1 MRNNFVVERSLWCMA
16 KKIMFAKSNVEG
28 DYKKE
33 IYCGDLDKNDYE
45 TKYKGHLTCIKGCP
59 AKIKFTE
66 RKNNVKFFSTWNK
79 EGHLHKEGCPYHVDY
94 KGKVGRKKLSAYY
107 ESIELSEETILCR
120 LQRKMEGL
128 LKQYSEED
136 MIDPPNGSM
145 EVDVV
150 GEDEAAVF
158 EGDEK
163 GNKSEYMPRIHY
175 EDAEYISIDD
185 IGCRK
190 SIYGFISNVQ
200 LEEDRN
206 KKKFAYFNLET
217 KHSTVNIAFPE
228 AFYSNELSAGMDEFE
243 VYISKV
249 KELVE
254 KHPDKIMVIAYGD
267 ITKKKRDKN
276 GVNVSVISPNRVL
289 VDNKT
294 YNQIVYGEI

>member
-1 MRNNFVVERSLWCMA
+1 MA
-16 KKIMFAKSNVEG
+16 KKIKYAKSNVEG
-28 DYKKE
+28 DKNGKIFCE
-33 IYCGDLDKNDYE
+33 DLDKNDYE

-66 RKNNVKFFSTWNK
+66 RKNSVKFFSTWNK

-94 KGKVGRKKLSAYY
+94 KGKMGREKLSAYY
-107 ESIELSEETILCR
+107 ESIEVSEETILRR

-128 LKQYSEED
+128 LRQYSGKD
-136 MIDPPNGSM
+136 IIDPPNGSM
-145 EVDVV
+145 EVEVI
-150 GEDEAAVF
+150 GEDEAVVF
-158 EGDEK
+158 EGDEN

-175 EDAEYISIDD
+175 EDAEYISTDD

-190 SIYGFISNVQ
+190 SVYGFISNVQ
-200 LEEDRN
+200 LEEDNN
-206 KKKFAYFNLET
+206 KRKFAYFNLAT

-228 AFYSNELSAGMDEFE
+228 AFYSNELSAGMKEFE
-243 VYISKV
+243 IYISKV

-254 KHPDKIMVIAYGD
+254 KYPDKIMVIAYGD

-276 GVNVSVISPNRVL
+276 GVNVSVISPNRIL

-294 YNQIVYGEI
+294 YKQIVYGEI

>member
-1 MRNNFVVERSLWCMA
+1 MA
-16 KKIMFAKSNVEG
+16 KKIMFSKSNVEG
-28 DYKKE
+28 DKKKE

-45 TKYKGHLTCIKGCP
+45 TKYKGHLICIKGCP

-107 ESIELSEETILCR
+107 ENIELSEETILRR

-128 LKQYSEED
+128 LRQYSEED

-145 EVDVV
+145 EVDAVGKDEVV
-150 GEDEAAVF
+150 VF

-163 GNKSEYMPRIHY
+163 GNKSEYMPRIQY
-175 EDAEYISIDD
+175 EDAEYISTDD

-190 SIYGFISNVQ
+190 SVYGFISNVQ
-200 LEEDRN
+200 LEEDKN
-206 KKKFAYFNLET
+206 KRKFAYFNLAT
-217 KHSTVNIAFPE
+217 KHSTVNIVFPE
-228 AFYSNELSAGMDEFE
+228 AFYSNDLSAGMDEFE
-243 VYISKV
+243 IYISKV
-249 KELVE
+249 KQLVE
-254 KHPDKIMVIAYGD
+254 KYPDKIMVIAYGD

-276 GVNVSVISPNRVL
+276 GVNISVISPNRIL
-289 VDNKT
+289 VNNKT
-294 YNQIVYGEI
+294 YKQIVYGEI